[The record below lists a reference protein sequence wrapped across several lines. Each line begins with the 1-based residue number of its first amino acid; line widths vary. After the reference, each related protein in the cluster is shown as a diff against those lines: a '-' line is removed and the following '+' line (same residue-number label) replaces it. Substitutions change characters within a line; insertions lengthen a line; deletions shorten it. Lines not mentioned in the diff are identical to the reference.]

1 MAEKFPKL
9 SKESSD
15 CLREFLT
22 APSQILARLSR
33 HYNRI
38 ENYVN
43 SNSNNKKSNLPA
55 LTVTE
60 SSESIKSI
68 KQYADGP
75 DRKYNASW
83 QAFEKLRDCAIYN
96 LCRSIRAQ
104 LIGELIYHPSE
115 IKGLCL
121 MKLSWDTLQNLPY
134 FWNKKT
140 EIFFALF
147 ISCIFGFDRQC
158 HQA

>member
-1 MAEKFPKL
+1 MYITFLLLIWKHFQGLGKLAEKFPKL

-38 ENYVN
+38 ENFVN
-43 SNSNNKKSNLPA
+43 SNSKKSNLPA

-96 LCRSIRAQ
+96 LCRSIRSQ
-104 LIGELIYHPSE
+104 LIGELNSTFHVHNTFKMVFY
-115 IKGLCL
+115 
-121 MKLSWDTLQNLPY
+121 
-134 FWNKKT
+134 
-140 EIFFALF
+140 
-147 ISCIFGFDRQC
+147 
-158 HQA
+158 

>member
-1 MAEKFPKL
+1 M
-9 SKESSD
+9 
-15 CLREFLT
+15 
-22 APSQILARLSR
+22 
-33 HYNRI
+33 
-38 ENYVN
+38 
-43 SNSNNKKSNLPA
+43 PA

-104 LIGELIYHPSE
+104 LIGEFNTSTFHVILLKWSFINTFHRFCLFFLQRE
-115 IKGLCL
+115 IK
-121 MKLSWDTLQNLPY
+121 
-134 FWNKKT
+134 
-140 EIFFALF
+140 IV
-147 ISCIFGFDRQC
+147 
-158 HQA
+158 

>member
-1 MAEKFPKL
+1 LTDKVTATASHKLILAHMPLIMVCLEGLGKLAEKFPKL

-43 SNSNNKKSNLPA
+43 SNSKKSNLPA

-104 LIGELIYHPSE
+104 
-115 IKGLCL
+115 
-121 MKLSWDTLQNLPY
+121 
-134 FWNKKT
+134 
-140 EIFFALF
+140 
-147 ISCIFGFDRQC
+147 
-158 HQA
+158 